1 MVNVDIHVS
10 IPEPGIALIR
20 LDAPA
25 RRHALTGPMA
35 RSLVAALRQ
44 FDADPEIGVL
54 IISGGEEAFCAGAS
68 REILAAAARADSG
81 DNQRDLHSIYEI
93 FETLRNLELLTV
105 AALCGPAV
113 GAGLNLALACDVRI
127 VGDNAF
133 LRSMF
138 VANSIHPA
146 GGHLAMLRD
155 LGSSSL
161 AIRMAAF
168 DQPLDAAGAVAAGI
182 AVGPYDPAAVESEA
196 LRFANHAAARPRLAR
211 EIKRSVAA
219 IADLDATQAA
229 ELEAKAQAASLRERG
244 GRP

>member
-1 MVNVDIHVS
+1 M
-10 IPEPGIALIR
+10 
-20 LDAPA
+20 
-25 RRHALTGPMA
+25 
-35 RSLVAALRQ
+35 
-44 FDADPEIGVL
+44 
-54 IISGGEEAFCAGAS
+54 
-68 REILAAAARADSG
+68 
-81 DNQRDLHSIYEI
+81 
-93 FETLRNLELLTV
+93 RNLELLTV